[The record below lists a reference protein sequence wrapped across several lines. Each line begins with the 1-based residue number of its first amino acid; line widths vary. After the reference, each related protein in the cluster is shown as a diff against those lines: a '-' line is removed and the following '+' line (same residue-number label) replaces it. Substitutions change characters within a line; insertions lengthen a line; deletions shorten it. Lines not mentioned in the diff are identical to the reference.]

1 MKVFEFIALLRQ
13 YDPDA
18 WVVVAD
24 DQEPELCNAR
34 ELRADWIKP
43 CALRYIHRDRAP
55 KFVAGEPNAISVG
68 PRTPEVWLSPKF

>member
-18 WVVVAD
+18 WVVMVD

-34 ELRADWIKP
+34 ETRAEDVRP
-43 CALRYIHRDRAP
+43 CAITYLHRDRAP
-55 KFVAGEPNAISVG
+55 KFVAGTPNAVCVG
-68 PRTPEVWLSPKF
+68 PRMPKEWSRG